1 MSDEY
6 DEGYDAEAAAAMAE
20 EDGHD
25 VEAAAVMEGDDAIA
39 ELQRRGAPSMS
50 RHSAPQP
57 RHVPNEGDC
66 TDCAA
71 GKPGQKRFYDA
82 FGLYVCYD
90 CQMQHKGA
98 GCKYQLL
105 SKSKVQQEYLLTDRQ
120 LSNAHG
126 GLGCMTIPNPRD
138 SRFGDMKLY
147 LRAQVETLALQTWHS
162 EEELLLEK
170 ERRRESRLQKAEA
183 KRKAPPGS
191 RGGRSSASSSGGA
204 DGATTSRVDPEETR
218 AVLAKLAP
226 PLHVHRFLEED
237 EAYDEATDLWTRRCE
252 CGHSETYERM

>member
-1 MSDEY
+1 MSLEQQK
-6 DEGYDAEAAAAMAE
+6 EEEELHDAEAAAVMAE
-20 EDGHD
+20 S
-25 VEAAAVMEGDDAIA
+25 DDAIA
-39 ELQRRGAPSMS
+39 ELQRRGAPSVG
-50 RHSAPQP
+50 RQPLPQP
-57 RHVPNEGDC
+57 RHAPNEGDC
-66 TDCAA
+66 TDCSA
-71 GKPGQKRFYDA
+71 GKARQKRFFDA

-105 SKSKVQQEYLLTDRQ
+105 SKSKVLQEYLLTDGQ
-120 LSNAHG
+120 LSKAQG
-126 GLGCMTIPNPRD
+126 GLGCMAITNPSD

-183 KRKAPPGS
+183 KRKAPGGRGD
-191 RGGRSSASSSGGA
+191 RGGVSGSCDGGSSV
-204 DGATTSRVDPEETR
+204 DGAKKRRVDPEETR

-226 PLHVHRFLEED
+226 PLHVHRFLD
-237 EAYDEATDLWTRRCE
+237 ENEVYDEATDLWTRRCE

>member
-1 MSDEY
+1 MQGDDE
-6 DEGYDAEAAAAMAE
+6 DFHDAEAAAAMAE
-20 EDGHD
+20 
-25 VEAAAVMEGDDAIA
+25 ADDAIA
-39 ELQRRGAPSMS
+39 ELQRRGAPSEG
-50 RHSAPQP
+50 RQSAPQP

-66 TDCAA
+66 TECAA
-71 GKPGQKRFYDA
+71 GKAGQKRFYDA

-90 CQMQHKGA
+90 CQMQHKGT

-120 LSNAHG
+120 LSKAHG
-126 GLGCMTIPNPRD
+126 GLGCMTIANPRD
-138 SRFGDMKLY
+138 SRYGDMKLY

-170 ERRRESRLQKAEA
+170 ERRRENRLQKAEA

-191 RGGRSSASSSGGA
+191 RGGRSSASGSGGGGSSA
-204 DGATTSRVDPEETR
+204 EGAKRTRVDPEETR

-237 EAYDEATDLWTRRCE
+237 EVYDEATDLWTRRCE